1 MYLDFDKFDYLQQ
14 PQLKIDPQSIEPILL
29 KTGECEAF
37 SDLNGADY
45 NTYVTCMLELSD
57 DIPSSSLLL
66 FEVFG
71 IRNPSSSQSIEIFLI
86 QKF

>member
-14 PQLKIDPQSIEPILL
+14 PKLNIDPQSVEPILL
-29 KTGECEAF
+29 KTGDCVAF
-37 SDLNGADY
+37 SDLNGAYY
-45 NTYVTCMLELSD
+45 NTYITSLLQLSD

-71 IRNPSSSQSIEIFLI
+71 IQNPSSSQSIVIF
-86 QKF
+86 